1 MRQIFYNDS
10 INQLIEKNGYAVIP
24 FLKENTI
31 EKLKR
36 FYSQLPAANNR
47 GTHVTMFNPS
57 YEYRKTVDNGIK
69 ELCAAEAE
77 NLMNGYRTLYT
88 NYMIKESGPEGDFPV
103 HQDWT
108 YVDENNFTS
117 IALWIP
123 LQDVNAENGAL
134 QVVKGSHKFITKL
147 RGPYVHEPFQK
158 ISNLIQS
165 SYSTSANLRAGE
177 ALVWDHRLIHFSL
190 PNKTSNP
197 RLAFTLIMVPR
208 RAEIFHCFR
217 HPDSPENKIEIYEVD
232 TDFFMRYEI
241 SKPPTGVPLKK
252 TVLQE
257 ISDFSQQDFIE
268 RYNCVNSYK
277 PNEFYTTS

>member
-1 MRQIFYNDS
+1 MRQIFNNDS
-10 INQLIEKNGYAVIP
+10 INQLIERNGYAVIP

-31 EKLKR
+31 EKLKS
-36 FYSQLPAANNR
+36 FYKQLPATNSR

-57 YEYRKTVDNGIK
+57 DEYRKTVDNRIK

-88 NYMIKESGPEGDFPV
+88 NYMIKEPGPEGDFPV

-108 YVDENNFTS
+108 YVDENIFTS

-158 ISNLIQS
+158 ISGLIKS
-165 SYSTSANLRAGE
+165 SYSTGIELKAGE
-177 ALVWDHRLIHFSL
+177 ALAWDHRLIHFSN
-190 PNKTSNP
+190 PNISSTP
-197 RLAFTLIMVPR
+197 RLAFTLIMVPKK
-208 RAEIFHCFR
+208 AEVFHYFGLQESRGIKMEKFR
-217 HPDSPENKIEIYEVD
+217 VD
-232 TDFFMRYEI
+232 TNFYFKYKIGSRPIGVDLVETIEQPLEFF
-241 SKPPTGVPLKK
+241 
-252 TVLQE
+252 
-257 ISDFSQQDFIE
+257 
-268 RYNCVNSYK
+268 
-277 PNEFYTTS
+277 TSEKFTAIFTAINNNAASI